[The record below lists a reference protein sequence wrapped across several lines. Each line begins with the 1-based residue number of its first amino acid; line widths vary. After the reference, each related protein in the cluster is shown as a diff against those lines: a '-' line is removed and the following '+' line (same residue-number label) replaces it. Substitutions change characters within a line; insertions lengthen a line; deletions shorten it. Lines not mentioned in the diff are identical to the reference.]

1 MREPSEQENSRD
13 LEVRRYAPVFMS
25 WLKVMTREAKA
36 KAAIDADRI
45 APPLQEAQT
54 ETALRKE
61 ATPLA
66 EAVGAAGAPTAA

>member
-1 MREPSEQENSRD
+1 
-13 LEVRRYAPVFMS
+13 MS
-25 WLKVMTREAKA
+25 WLKAMTRKANA

-66 EAVGAAGAPTAA
+66 EAVGAAGAPRLWSPGWGSPHERLRLLVAGLCRE